1 MNKKERARVLIV
13 DDTSANLK
21 LLRDSLEPEDYEI
34 MVATNG
40 KMALRIAT
48 ANLPDIILL
57 DVVMPDINGYEV
69 CRRLKEN
76 KSTANIPV
84 IFVTVK
90 DEQNSIIEG
99 LSVGGV
105 DYITKPFEK
114 EEVLLRVRN
123 HLEIN
128 RLTTILLQ
136 KNQDLEART
145 EDLTRANQQLR
156 QEIARREKAEAA
168 QEQAE
173 DALQKADEQLSFIS
187 QQEATH
193 WGIDAFI
200 GKSPTIKKILSDV
213 RKLQNAE
220 TTSVLIT
227 GESGTGKELIARAI
241 HFGSSR
247 SKGPF
252 IPVNCSAIPGELA
265 ESSLFGHVRGAF
277 TGANRSHK
285 GYFELA
291 NGGTLFLDE
300 IGDMPIQL
308 QPKLLRVLEDGC
320 VVPVGDTRE
329 KLVDVRV
336 LAATNQNLKSKIVE
350 KAFRED
356 LYFRLARFTVTVPP
370 LRERKEDI
378 PLLAEHFL
386 KMFAEEMCQKQPV
399 LTSEVLSAL
408 KSYHFPGNVRELKNI
423 IENALIKS
431 DGSEIKPE
439 YLSFIEG
446 DFSPT
451 RFGDNPLCSPPLVN
465 VKGGGEISSGTK
477 AWEEETQGL
486 TDNEKLEDLVIKRAL
501 SRNAED
507 RILEPENGTHS
518 ETDEKRI
525 LAYVRENGSINNEE
539 CRSLL
544 SSDYNHS
551 SYLLKKMHR
560 YGLLK
565 REGQRRWARYYLP

>member
-1 MNKKERARVLIV
+1 MNNKKERAKVLIV

-57 DVVMPDINGYEV
+57 DIVMPDMNGYEV

-76 KSTANIPV
+76 KATTNIPV
-84 IFVTVK
+84 IFVTVR
-90 DEQNSIIEG
+90 DEKNSIIEG

-114 EEVLLRVRN
+114 EEVLLRVKN

-128 RLTTILLQ
+128 RLTKMLLQ
-136 KNQDLEART
+136 KNEDLEERT

-156 QEIARREKAEAA
+156 QEIARREKAEVA

-187 QQEATH
+187 EQEVAR
-193 WGIDAFI
+193 WGIDDFV
-200 GKSPTIKKILSDV
+200 GKSQTIEKILDDV

-241 HFGSSR
+241 HFGSLR
-247 SKGPF
+247 SKRPF

-277 TGANRSHK
+277 TGANKSHK

-300 IGDMPIQL
+300 IGDMPLQL
-308 QPKLLRVLEDGC
+308 QPKLLRVLEDGG

-350 KAFRED
+350 RMFRED
-356 LYFRLARFTVTVPP
+356 LYFRLARFPVTVPP
-370 LRERKEDI
+370 LRERQEDI

-386 KMFAEEMCQKQPV
+386 KIFAEEMCQKQPV
-399 LTSEVLSAL
+399 LTSEALSAL
-408 KSYHFPGNVRELKNI
+408 KSYRFPGNVRELKNI
-423 IENALIKS
+423 IENALIRS
-431 DGSEIKPE
+431 NGSAIKPE
-439 YLSFIEG
+439 YLSFIEE

-451 RFGDNPLCSPPLVN
+451 HSGGNSLSSPSFVN
-465 VKGGGEISSGTK
+465 GGISSETK
-477 AWEEETQGL
+477 ARERDIKGL
-486 TDNEKLEDLVIKRAL
+486 TDHEKLEDLVIKRAL
-501 SRNAED
+501 PRNAED
-507 RILEPENGTHS
+507 SILEPESGTHS
-518 ETDEKRI
+518 ETNEKRI